1 MPPLFLLAMLASAKI
16 AAKDSDDI
24 GDNDEDDVLDMTPVP
39 EKIQFGREVDDVRD
53 ILAAL
58 ERVMAAE
65 TLWVDETSLQNQY

>member
-24 GDNDEDDVLDMTPVP
+24 GDNDEDDVWDMTPVP

-53 ILAAL
+53 ILAAR
-58 ERVMAAE
+58 ERAMA
-65 TLWVDETSLQNQY
+65 TLRQFG